1 MFRALAAGLLLVTL
15 SQGQTVSP
23 EESLRQAMQLQQSG
37 DLEGAVRGYREFL
50 AAHPNEAA
58 VHSNLGVLLARLG
71 RYDEAVSE
79 YKKAADLDPN
89 NAGIYLNLGLAHYK
103 AGRIPEAAAIFAHAR
118 ELAPDNSQAT
128 LLLAD
133 CYLRLGENKKVIAL
147 LTPVER
153 QNAGDLAIAYLM
165 GVALIRDGQVQE
177 GQTRVGKILGNGDSA
192 EARFLLG
199 TQMFASG
206 DFPAAVKQFAG
217 AVELNPNLPDLQ
229 ASYGQ
234 ALLNTGDPDAAA
246 SAFQKELE
254 TDPNHFEANFYL
266 AQIFIARQRWAD
278 AEPLVQR
285 ALTARPDSLEARLQ
299 LADLQVG
306 QDKPDQA
313 LATLKAAEKLWPQ
326 SAAIHEKLAQT
337 HERLYQRAAADR
349 EKKLAAS
356 LQPASQKT
364 AAGPTAGEVAPEF
377 SATKMGTSEKQTLA
391 ALRNSGPVLLVFG
404 SYTCPNFRGAAAIL
418 NQLYSEYK
426 SQIPFYL
433 IYIREAHSTADW
445 MSTQNQREGIVLKP
459 ATNMA
464 ERQEHATMCVRKLH
478 LDFPAL
484 MDGMNGAAEKAY
496 SAWPSKAVLVD
507 RHGRIL
513 FTTGLSEQ
521 DFNPQQFAAALRKVS
536 GTVAQSRPLQRVQ

>member
-15 SQGQTVSP
+15 SQAQNLSP
-23 EESLRQAMQLQQSG
+23 EESLRQAMQMQQSG

-50 AAHPNEAA
+50 AAHPNETA

-103 AGRIPEAAAIFAHAR
+103 AGRIREAAAIFAHAR

-147 LTPVER
+147 LTPVEQ

-177 GQTRVGKILGNGDSA
+177 GQARVSKILGNGDSA

-217 AVELNPNLPDLQ
+217 AIELNPNLPDLQ

-234 ALLNTGDPDAAA
+234 ALLSTGDPDGAAD
-246 SAFQKELE
+246 AFQKELE
-254 TDPNHFEANFYL
+254 SDPNHFEANLYL
-266 AQIFIARQRWAD
+266 AQILIVRKKWAD

-285 ALTARPDSLEARLQ
+285 ALNARPDSLPARLE
-299 LADLQVG
+299 LADLQLG
-306 QDKPDQA
+306 EGKPRQA
-313 LATLKAAEKLWPQ
+313 RQTLEAAEKIWPQ
-326 SAAIHEKLAQT
+326 SAVIHEKLAQAYESL
-337 HERLYQRAAADR
+337 HERAAADR
-349 EKKLAAS
+349 QRKLAAG
-356 LQPASQKT
+356 LQPRQQKSS
-364 AAGPTAGEVAPEF
+364 AAATSGEVAPEF
-377 SATKMGTSEKQTLA
+377 SATKMGTTEKRTLA
-391 ALRNSGPVLLVFG
+391 TLRNSGPVLLVFG
-404 SYTCPNFRGAAAIL
+404 SYTCPNFRGAAQTL

-459 ATNMA
+459 VTNMA

-513 FTTGLSEQ
+513 FSTGLSEQ

-536 GTVAQSRPLQRVQ
+536 GTVAQSRSPQRVQ